1 MLKLIIAGLIG
12 FLLYTSDTFR
22 TYTIEALK
30 TITTFIQELPKE
42 NEEKKN
48 QELENIEYKGFSTY
62 EE

>member
-12 FLLYTSDTFR
+12 FLLYTSETFR

-30 TITTFIQELPKE
+30 SVTNFIQELPKE
-42 NEEKKN
+42 NEEKEN
-48 QELENIEYKGFSTY
+48 QELENSEYKGYSTY

>member
-1 MLKLIIAGLIG
+1 MLKLIIVGLIG

-30 TITTFIQELPKE
+30 SVTTFINDLPKE
-42 NEEKKN
+42 NQEKEDQEED
-48 QELENIEYKGFSTY
+48 EYKGYSTF